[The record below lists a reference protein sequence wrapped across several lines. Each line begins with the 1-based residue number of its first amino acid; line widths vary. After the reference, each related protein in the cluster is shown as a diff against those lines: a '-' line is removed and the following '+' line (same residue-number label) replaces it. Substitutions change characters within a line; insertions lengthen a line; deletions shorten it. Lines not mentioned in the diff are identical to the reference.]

1 MEHQNTAKQLQQ
13 RRPRRGNSLESTMEL
28 GDFLQQLLGLVLGE
42 LHVAYVVDAVAV
54 HVDVVVAAF
63 RLHDVRAQ
71 QRMRHE

>member
-1 MEHQNTAKQLQQ
+1 
-13 RRPRRGNSLESTMEL
+13 MEL